1 MIADTLNNIMLNIAA
16 DRDHKLR
23 VKFDEMVQRF
33 VARLESDPAFIAK
46 GEDFKR
52 YLRDGDTFNNYI
64 GELWGSVRDWIKAD
78 IAGGNSRL
86 GDGVVKAGA
95 WLSEEL
101 LAHPDMR
108 ASLNQHLAGMARTLA
123 PAFSSFLTRHISDT
137 VKAWDEKDLSR
148 QIELN
153 IGKDLQF
160 IRVNG
165 TLVGGLIGLLLYAST
180 QAMQLAAAY
189 LH

>member
-1 MIADTLNNIMLNIAA
+1 MIADTLNNIMENIAA

-23 VKFDEMVQRF
+23 IKFDEMVQRF
-33 VARLESDPAFIAK
+33 VARLETDPSFLAK

-64 GELWGSVRDWIKAD
+64 GELWGSVRDWIKQD
-78 IAGGNSRL
+78 IAGGESRL
-86 GDGVVKAGA
+86 GDGVVKASQ

-108 ASLNQHLAGMARTLA
+108 ASLNQHMAGMARTLA

-137 VKAWDEKDLSR
+137 VKAWDEKDLSH

-165 TLVGGLIGLLLYAST
+165 TLVGGLIGLLLYASA
-180 QAMQLAAAY
+180 QAMELAARH